1 MLLSLTESS
10 HLVTIRHLLEI
21 TLPTVMSTAIPL
33 HLLEMLATGTTILRP
48 RLLDVITGGRL
59 RLLESI
65 ATILRRLL
73 GLRVTMTTTE

>member
-10 HLVTIRHLLEI
+10 HPVTIRHLLETI
-21 TLPTVMSTAIPL
+21 LLTVMSTAIPL
-33 HLLEMLATGTTILRP
+33 HLPEMLATGTTILRP
-48 RLLDVITGGRL
+48 RLLDVTTGGRL

-73 GLRVTMTTTE
+73 GLRVTMMITE